1 MHEMES
7 VIASV
12 LPEGRIT
19 AKAGVWPHR
28 WRTPMLRCGESLV
41 TPETMREAA
50 ETETA
55 VISSEAPENVPE
67 ETALMETEE
76 ADAPAYKVYTVG
88 EGETLYGIC
97 FKVYQNVNKLDEIC
111 RINELRDQ
119 NSIYAGQKLLMP

>member
-1 MHEMES
+1 M
-7 VIASV
+7 
-12 LPEGRIT
+12 
-19 AKAGVWPHR
+19 
-28 WRTPMLRCGESLV
+28 GEKPSFV

-119 NSIYAGQKLLMP
+119 NSIYAWPEASYAVKILVRNLRKCCILNRYIKHSGVTKWAATVQ